1 MSFGEGLVSGLRT
14 GAAIRDSRE
23 ERELKRRAMQQQL
36 EREQKQREWELEKL
50 RQEFEGRRGLTE
62 LDATLRGAENEKDRG
77 WRTGERVGTQT
88 HQSDQAERDR
98 QTRTLN
104 EATERSHRGTQAM
117 LERDLRNKGMN
128 LEDSFRN
135 RSLDTQEAVAGI
147 NASTRPNPNTH
158 RQVRETGDDGTVRTY
173 WEPRESAG
181 AAATPPSA
189 RATQSAYSPQ
199 IEKLR
204 KELEDHEVELTKG
217 DPNYGFFN
225 GKERPKRI
233 NELKTQITRME
244 ALHLADLVRRG
255 VITEEEADR
264 QAAAMLPKG

>member
-50 RQEFEGRRGLTE
+50 RQEIEARGTEGDKERT
-62 LDATLRGAENEKDRG
+62 
-77 WRTGERVGTQT
+77 WRTGERVGAQT
-88 HQSDQAERDR
+88 HQSDQGERDR

-128 LEDSFRN
+128 LEDAFRN
-135 RSLDTQEAVAGI
+135 RSLDTQEAIAGI

-158 RQVRETGDDGTVRTY
+158 RQVREQGDDGTTRTY

-181 AAATPPSA
+181 AAATPPAA